1 MKRMTWQSITPSD
14 TQPPFAPMPD
24 PLTGMVGPGPTMPA
38 APLFRARWFRSMLAL
53 IPLAALWWVIAGGEP
68 ASWIVGGPAVLA
80 AAWVVGRL
88 GTGAGIRLSMAGLLR
103 FLPFFIWESLR
114 GGVDVALRTLAP
126 RPRVEPGFLR
136 YQTRLCEPAARVF
149 LANCINL
156 LPGTLA
162 AKLEADWLTVH
173 TLSTEADNEAELRR
187 LELAV
192 ARLFSE
198 DLEGV
203 R

>member
-1 MKRMTWQSITPSD
+1 
-14 TQPPFAPMPD
+14 
-24 PLTGMVGPGPTMPA
+24 MPA
-38 APLFRARWFRSMLAL
+38 DPIFRSRGFRALLAL
-53 IPLAALWWVIAGGEP
+53 IPLAALWWVIAGGVP
-68 ASWIVGGPAVLA
+68 ASWIIGGPAVLA
-80 AAWVVGRL
+80 AAWAVGRL
-88 GTGAGIRLSMAGLLR
+88 GTGAGVRLSMAGLLR
-103 FLPFFIWESLR
+103 FLPFFVWESLR
-114 GGVDVALRTLAP
+114 AGVDVALRTLAP

-162 AKLEADWLTVH
+162 AELEADWLTVH
-173 TLSTEADNEAELRR
+173 TLSTEANNEAELRR

-192 ARLFSE
+192 ARLFSD
-198 DLEGV
+198 DLEEV

>member
-1 MKRMTWQSITPSD
+1 
-14 TQPPFAPMPD
+14 MPD
-24 PLTGMVGPGPTMPA
+24 PLTGMAGPRLPMTA
-38 APLFRARWFRSMLAL
+38 APIFRARGFRALLAL
-53 IPLAALWWVIAGGEP
+53 IPIAALWWVIAGGAP

-80 AAWVVGRL
+80 AAWAVGRL

-126 RPRVEPGFLR
+126 RPRVKPGFLR
-136 YQTRLCEPAARVF
+136 YQIRLCDPAARVF
-149 LANCINL
+149 LANCVSL

-162 AKLEADWLTVH
+162 AELDGDRLTIH
-173 TLSTEADNEAELRR
+173 ALTTEADNEAELRR
-187 LELAV
+187 LERAV

-198 DLEGV
+198 GLEGV

>member
-1 MKRMTWQSITPSD
+1 
-14 TQPPFAPMPD
+14 
-24 PLTGMVGPGPTMPA
+24 
-38 APLFRARWFRSMLAL
+38 
-53 IPLAALWWVIAGGEP
+53 
-68 ASWIVGGPAVLA
+68 
-80 AAWVVGRL
+80 
-88 GTGAGIRLSMAGLLR
+88 
-103 FLPFFIWESLR
+103 
-114 GGVDVALRTLAP
+114 VALRTLAP
-126 RPRVEPGFLR
+126 RTRVAPDFLR
-136 YQTRLCEPAARVF
+136 YQTRLREPAARVF

-162 AKLEADWLTVH
+162 AELEADWLTVH

-198 DLEGV
+198 GLQGV